1 MCWFG
6 FGFGFPKLRFI
17 FVCYI
22 SPLQIISLLGVILL
36 HCVFLWFPLCGGL
49 GFTPFGSRPGE
60 FLVIVIMII
69 IMCEAMDHMT
79 YVSDKAWVHGLNL
92 NNACVITTDN
102 VGAVC
107 PPTALCFFCSARF
120 LFFNSPLKPLG
131 FPGRWWFWALCKDS
145 VRKGCNGHVLKGVKP
160 PPLLPQSGPP
170 KPHPTDP
177 ISCQQTF

>member
-1 MCWFG
+1 M
-6 FGFGFPKLRFI
+6 
-17 FVCYI
+17 
-22 SPLQIISLLGVILL
+22 ILL

-170 KPHPTDP
+170 NPHPTDP